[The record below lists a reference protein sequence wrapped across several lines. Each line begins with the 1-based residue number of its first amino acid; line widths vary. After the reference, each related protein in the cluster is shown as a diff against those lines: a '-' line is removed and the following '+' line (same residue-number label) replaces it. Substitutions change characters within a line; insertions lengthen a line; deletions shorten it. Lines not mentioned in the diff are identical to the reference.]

1 MEGTLF
7 ISADEVAEDFGI
19 CKAKAYQIVRDL
31 NKELKER
38 GFITIAGKV
47 SRQYYR
53 ERVYGI
59 EEAEKNAGM

>member
-1 MEGTLF
+1 MEGTLL
-7 ISADEVAEDFGI
+7 ISADEVAKDFGI

-38 GFITIAGKV
+38 GFITVAGKV

-59 EEAEKNAGM
+59 EEVAKNAGM